1 MNVLFLYREFQLLR
15 SRQDIIAAT
24 TAMPGLG
31 SAPAASPPPPSA
43 HPRTAP
49 TLVVLYFI
57 LFLFLTEPMVRGSS
71 PARNQTHTTATTSAT
86 AVAIPGP

>member
-31 SAPAASPPPPSA
+31 LAPAAFPPPSA
-43 HPRTAP
+43 HPPTAP
-49 TLVVLYFI
+49 TLVVLYFS
-57 LFLFLTEPMVRGSS
+57 LFLFLAEPMVRGSS
-71 PARNQTHTTATTSAT
+71 PARNQTHTAAATSAT